1 MTIISLRLMS
11 EQLERLD
18 ELAESRG
25 LSRSDTL
32 RRLIDE
38 ATMSPDDRHRLPD
51 AQELLVLLGERARA
65 GNVAAIR
72 VLLERMERARGD
84 DDVDYPLNE
93 FDELDGVV
101 VPARPP
107 A

>member
-32 RRLIDE
+32 RRLVDE
-38 ATMSPDDRHRLPD
+38 ATLSPEDRHRLPD
-51 AQELLVLLGERARA
+51 SQELLVLLGERARA

-72 VLLERMERARGD
+72 VLLDRVERERQD
-84 DDVDYPLNE
+84 DEDFEPNP
-93 FDELDGVV
+93 FDELDALGGM
-101 VPARPP
+101 R
-107 A
+107 